1 FNCVFWCHTFPP
13 LYFGLCADMWAGKK
27 IYPSCTVLPITP
39 CRSYR
44 GFPAFAG
51 SNPDYLFNG
60 MDKYLSITDLAGL
73 CCLFYRTNDL
83 WYKSICCNYLQF
95 YLWDKVNNVLG
106 TSIELGMAFLPS
118 EPFYFCNG
126 QTLNTYFIQGILHL
140 IKFKGFYYRLHFFHV
155 SPPIIRQSTRVI
167 YLVTGRPRG
176 ITALLAFCEACSEKS
191 LVKIFRPLRVYLK
204 EPLSFHH
211 DFLQI
216 YFLVSQPVIYHR
228 LGDLYVEL
236 KGICIAAVAKGLIG
250 IEG

>member
-1 FNCVFWCHTFPP
+1 VKTKTFFKNLLLHFSYWHGKMLPGTREIKEFKVGHHCLVFLSHFNCVFWCHTFPP

-126 QTLNTYFIQGILHL
+126 QTLNTYLIQGILHL
-140 IKFKGFYYRLHFFHV
+140 IKFKG
-155 SPPIIRQSTRVI
+155 
-167 YLVTGRPRG
+167 
-176 ITALLAFCEACSEKS
+176 
-191 LVKIFRPLRVYLK
+191 
-204 EPLSFHH
+204 
-211 DFLQI
+211 
-216 YFLVSQPVIYHR
+216 
-228 LGDLYVEL
+228 
-236 KGICIAAVAKGLIG
+236 
-250 IEG
+250 